1 MSTAKKAVVR
11 QGFKTGEHVVYPSHG
26 VGQITAIEEQ
36 EVAGFKLE
44 LFVVSFAKDKMTQG
58 DADALTSIIERKA
71 TATSRLAPLS
81 AARNALLEKTGLSRD
96 RSGMEAWL
104 RQHPGNVAVR
114 DRWQRLLELAAEAQE
129 LNRLNGELIH
139 LRMGHNAQMLEAL
152 RAANRQDL
160 YGADGQAT
168 LGTPRRV
175 IDSA

>member
-1 MSTAKKAVVR
+1 MSSDSNSELAEILKAEADAVSAFVFLL
-11 QGFKTGEHVVYPSHG
+11 G
-26 VGQITAIEEQ
+26 EEQ
-36 EVAGFKLE
+36 AALK
-44 LFVVSFAKDKMTQG
+44 QG
-58 DADALTSIIERKA
+58 DADALPSIIERKA
-71 TATSRLAPLS
+71 AATARLGPLS
-81 AARNALLEKTGLSRD
+81 AARNALLDKAGLSRD

-104 RQHPGNVAVR
+104 RQYPGNIAVK
-114 DRWQRLLELAAEAQE
+114 DHWQRLLELAAEAQE

>member
-1 MSTAKKAVVR
+1 MSSDSNSELAEILKAEADAVSAFVFLL
-11 QGFKTGEHVVYPSHG
+11 G
-26 VGQITAIEEQ
+26 EEQ
-36 EVAGFKLE
+36 SALK
-44 LFVVSFAKDKMTQG
+44 QG
-58 DADALTSIIERKA
+58 DADALPSIIERKA
-71 TATSRLAPLS
+71 AATARLAPLS
-81 AARNALLEKTGLSRD
+81 AARNALLEKSGLSRD

-104 RQHPGNVAVR
+104 RQHPGDVAVR
-114 DRWQRLLELAAEAQE
+114 DHWQRLLERAAEAQE

>member
-1 MSTAKKAVVR
+1 MSSDSTSELAEILKAEADAVSAFVFLL
-11 QGFKTGEHVVYPSHG
+11 G
-26 VGQITAIEEQ
+26 EEQ
-36 EVAGFKLE
+36 SALK
-44 LFVVSFAKDKMTQG
+44 QG
-58 DADALTSIIERKA
+58 DADALPSIIERKA